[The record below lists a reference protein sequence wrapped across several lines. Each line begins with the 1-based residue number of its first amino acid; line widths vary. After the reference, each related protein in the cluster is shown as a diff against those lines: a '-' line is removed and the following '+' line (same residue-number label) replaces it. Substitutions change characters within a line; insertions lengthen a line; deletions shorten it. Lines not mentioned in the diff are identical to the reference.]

1 MKSRRTLVHMRAYE
15 ATSAARKLGDWDRVG
30 YGPNSALDD
39 AAVGRART
47 QEAIRNNPWLR
58 RALRLIVSHLI
69 GCGIQPRPKFDD
81 PDRRAAVLD
90 LWNDWT
96 AEADADGA
104 LDFYALQSLMTRA
117 RIESGEVFV
126 RLRPRRPEDGLSVPL
141 QMQLL
146 EADMLPVNHTSANG
160 NNPIRQGIERDLL
173 GRRLAYWFYREH
185 PNDRYISAS
194 SSNLS
199 RVAATEI
206 LHHYLPE
213 RPGQLR
219 GVSDMLSTLL
229 RARSLDQYESA
240 ELTRKKNRA
249 KFNGAIYRENPE
261 ENPLTDTP
269 ADVDAEGRAVVDIEE
284 GYMLQLG
291 LNERIELPGG
301 DPGGQNMIDF
311 LRTQLRGIAA
321 GCGVPYELMTGD
333 YADTN
338 DRVMRVILNAFYREL
353 EALQDHFIAQVM
365 QPVWRAWLTAAVYSG
380 ALNLPGYAANPR
392 PWQRCEWRGHAWSY
406 VNPLQETQTAVL
418 RIQNGLTSRAAVVA
432 ESGWDVEDVDKQQAA
447 DHEREEALDLRY
459 GADVPSTD
467 KPGIEPADGSDTDE
481 SDIEPTPDYNK
492 TATDPIQIRIDP
504 GETHVHLHHRAVVK
518 TPIRD
523 PETGLITRIIETDAE
538 E

>member
-1 MKSRRTLVHMRAYE
+1 MKSRASIIHLRAYE

-39 AAVGRART
+39 ADVGRVRT

-58 RALRLIVSHLI
+58 RALRLLVSHLI
-69 GCGIQPRPKFDD
+69 GCGIQPRPKIDD
-81 PDRRAAVLD
+81 AEQRASVLA
-90 LWNDWT
+90 LWNDW
-96 AEADADGA
+96 ASEADADGV
-104 LDFYALQSLMTRA
+104 LDFYGLQSLMARA
-117 RIESGEVFV
+117 RLESGEVFV
-126 RLRPRRPEDGLSVPL
+126 RFRPRRPDDGLAVPL
-141 QMQLL
+141 QVQLL
-146 EADMLPVNHTSANG
+146 EADLLPIHHNSANG
-160 NNPIRQGIERDLL
+160 TNPIRQGIERDAI
-173 GRRLAYWFYREH
+173 GRRVAYWFYREH
-185 PNDRYISAS
+185 PSDRYITATAA
-194 SSNLS
+194 NLR
-199 RVAATEI
+199 RVPAAEI
-206 LHHYLPE
+206 LHHYLPD

-219 GVSDMLSTLL
+219 GASDLLCTLL
-229 RARSLDQYESA
+229 RARNLDQYESA

-261 ENPLTDTP
+261 ENPLTDNP

-353 EALQDHFIAQVM
+353 EALQDHFIAQVL
-365 QPVWRAWLTAAVYSG
+365 QPIWRAWLTAAVYSG
-380 ALNLPGYAANPR
+380 ALDLPGYATNPR
-392 PWQRCEWRGHAWSY
+392 VWQRCEWRGHAWSY
-406 VNPLQETQTAVL
+406 VNPLQEAETAVL

-447 DHEREEALDLRY
+447 DHEREEALGLRY
-459 GADVPSTD
+459 GAAGDQPEDADDVR
-467 KPGIEPADGSDTDE
+467 PAE
-481 SDIEPTPDYNK
+481 VPT
-492 TATDPIQIRIDP
+492 
-504 GETHVHLHHRAVVK
+504 
-518 TPIRD
+518 
-523 PETGLITRIIETDAE
+523 
-538 E
+538 